1 MIMYEN
7 NRVLLKIITAMH
19 DYKDNRVFIELL
31 YKTFSKIDMSKVKN
45 KSKTYVSVI
54 LNMSEAIMR
63 KENKNEIDD
72 DFFEE
77 VIQEC
82 KTRENGADLEN
93 VRNSFGYQANDRDIE
108 AIMKHCETFNK
119 SLIINAKRSEIIEK
133 LAASTSFMD
142 MPKHTKDL
150 ENTFRELSTQLSSET
165 VHKSHRELVMLPGS
179 KEIEG
184 LTEIYEDVQ
193 RESSIVLKTGIKG
206 FDEVILRGGIFSGKL
221 TIIGSYA
228 GGGKS
233 ITMLEL
239 LVGIMLCPEN
249 RNLYNLAEFKN
260 KKIVVMIVTY
270 ENTLLQT
277 YRRLMKLLG
286 FSGNYI
292 DSLSFNELKR
302 LMGTILE
309 NAPIGLIIKAKDARS
324 ESAEDIVNYIKEVE
338 EKHNCYV
345 ACIGHDYINLTNP
358 VKVSNNGNEFMDAG
372 QVAEELREK
381 ICKALNKPVISA
393 IQVKRE
399 WEDKYVDAVRKGDK
413 MPVRVFTG
421 ASIFGGNI
429 IKQKVDNLIFVVY
442 SILNGTPYTEV
453 ILDKDRDGN
462 AQNSNDVE
470 IVNRNLGH
478 LADEYAK
485 QKFKLN
491 EIRKDD
497 EKSIKDFYGSDGRLA
512 IAIPRAGLAF
522 RPEEYYADR
531 FEINP
536 EASKFMNMFQVDA
549 NEDKVLPKE
558 VYEPD
563 EMVKEIEDE
572 VPYSGGEII
581 PTKYAA

>member
-7 NRVLLKIITAMH
+7 NRVLLKILTALH
-19 DYKDNRVFIELL
+19 DYKDNRAFVELL

-77 VIQEC
+77 IIQEC
-82 KTRENGADLEN
+82 KTRENDAELQN
-93 VRNSFGYQANDRDIE
+93 IRNSYEYMTNDRDIE

-119 SLIINAKRSEIIEK
+119 SILINAKRSEIIEK

-150 ENTFRELSTQLSSET
+150 ENTFKELSIALSSET
-165 VHKSHRELVMLPGS
+165 VHKSHRELVMLPGQ

-184 LTEIYEDVQ
+184 LTEIHEDVQ

-239 LVGIMLCPEN
+239 LVGIMLCSEN
-249 RNLYNLAEFKN
+249 RNLYNLPEFKN

-286 FSGNYI
+286 FSADYI
-292 DSLSFNELKR
+292 NCLSFNELKN
-302 LMGTILE
+302 LMGNILA

-338 EKHNCYV
+338 EKYNCYV

-399 WEDKYVDAVRKGDK
+399 WEDKYVDSVRKGDK
-413 MPVRVFTG
+413 MPVRCFTG

-462 AQNSNDVE
+462 AANSNDVE

-478 LADEYAK
+478 LAEEYSK
-485 QKFKLN
+485 QKNRLN
-491 EIRKDD
+491 SMLKED

-522 RPEEYYADR
+522 RPDEYYADR

-536 EASKFMNMFQVDA
+536 EASKFMNMFQVDE

-558 VYEPD
+558 VYEAD
-563 EMVKEIEDE
+563 EMVKEIEE
-572 VPYSGGEII
+572 EIPFNGGEVL
-581 PTKYAA
+581 PSVA

>member
-7 NRVLLKIITAMH
+7 NRVLLKIVTAIH
-19 DYKDNRVFIELL
+19 DYKDNRAFIELL

-54 LNMSEAIMR
+54 LNMTEAIMR
-63 KENKNEIDD
+63 KENKEEIDD

-77 VIQEC
+77 IIQEC
-82 KTRENGADLEN
+82 KTRENDADLQN

-119 SLIINAKRSEIIEK
+119 SIIINAKRSEIIEK
-133 LAASTSFMD
+133 LAASTSFVD

-150 ENTFRELSTQLSSET
+150 ENTFKELSIALSSET
-165 VHKSHRELVMLPGS
+165 VHKSHRELVMLPGQ

-184 LTEIYEDVQ
+184 LTEIHEDVQ

-239 LVGIMLCPEN
+239 LVGIMLCSEN
-249 RNLYNLAEFKN
+249 RNLYNLPEFKN

-286 FSGNYI
+286 FSADYI
-292 DSLSFNELKR
+292 NSLSYNELKS
-302 LMGTILE
+302 LMGNILT

-324 ESAEDIVNYIKEVE
+324 ESADDIVNYIKEVE
-338 EKHNCYV
+338 DKYNCYV

-358 VKVSNNGNEFMDAG
+358 VKTSNNGNEFMDAG

-381 ICKALNKPVISA
+381 ICKAMNKPVISA

-399 WEDKYVDAVRKGDK
+399 WEEKYVDAVRKGDK
-413 MPVRVFTG
+413 MPVRCFTG

-462 AQNSNDVE
+462 AANSNDVT

-478 LADEYAK
+478 LAEEYQK
-485 QKFKLN
+485 QKHRLDTML
-491 EIRKDD
+491 KDD

-522 RPEEYYADR
+522 KPDEYYCDR

-536 EASKFMNMFQVDA
+536 EASKFMNMFQIDQ

-563 EMVKEIEDE
+563 ALVHEIEDE
-572 VPYSGGEII
+572 IPYNGGEVL
-581 PTKYAA
+581 PSAA